1 MVKLML
7 STVFLALLGLPVFAA
22 QCDEDVRQIQ
32 AALAAADLSKDQRAQ
47 IADLAAQA
55 KKLCA
60 AGHQEEALDV
70 TSEAK
75 AMLNMQ

>member
-7 STVFLALLGLPVFAA
+7 ATVFLAILGTPAFAA
-22 QCDEDVRQIQ
+22 PCDDDVRQLQ
-32 AALAAADLSKDQRAQ
+32 AALAAADLPKDQQAQ

-55 KKLCA
+55 KKLCV

-70 TSEAK
+70 TAEAK

>member
-7 STVFLALLGLPVFAA
+7 ATVFLALLGMPVIAA